1 MGGSFLAVAKWQK
14 SGFPFPD
21 PQVPDWSLEQNR
33 FVSLTSGTKQAAL
46 SCLTLPL
53 DTLRSSSWIIN
64 GSTPHSWV
72 NNGNAWYVLFFEGGE
87 CYAYF
92 LAPLI
97 TQPSLLLSRN
107 HPLWTHDGLY
117 ILTFIFLFCVSW
129 LCTLFLVTHAHLSYV
144 DCVCTFPIHLFVFS
158 LNLAWSLCVISCP
171 LWPHICRRIPKPATP
186 QLTWQSPM
194 CGFTCSASWCVES
207 KH

>member
-1 MGGSFLAVAKWQK
+1 MAPLHIPEWTMEMHGMCFFLRGG
-14 SGFPFPD
+14 
-21 PQVPDWSLEQNR
+21 
-33 FVSLTSGTKQAAL
+33 
-46 SCLTLPL
+46 
-53 DTLRSSSWIIN
+53 
-64 GSTPHSWV
+64 
-72 NNGNAWYVLFFEGGE
+72 

-129 LCTLFLVTHAHLSYV
+129 LCTLFLVTHTHLSYV
-144 DCVCTFPIHLFVFS
+144 DCVCIFPIHLFVFS